1 MAEKEKA
8 TGPIVGIDLGTTNS
22 CAAILKGGEPE
33 VIPNRE
39 GTRTTPSVVAFQ
51 ESGEILVGLLAKRQ
65 AITNA
70 ENTIFGIKRLMGR
83 KYDDPVVQEWMKK
96 VPYKVVKA
104 PNGDAHVEVRGKR
117 YSPPEISAM
126 VLRKIKEDL
135 EEYLGQ
141 PVKDVVITVPAYFD
155 DTQRQAT
162 KDAGRI
168 AGLNVLRII
177 NEPTAACLAY
187 GLDKKKEGTVAVF
200 DLGGGTFDI
209 SILEIG
215 EGVFEVKATSGD
227 TFLGGEDFDMR
238 IVDYIAEEFKKEHGI
253 DLREDRMALQ
263 RLKEAAEKAKIELST
278 VTETE
283 INLPFITAD
292 ASGPKHLVMKL
303 TRAKLEALVEDLI
316 DRLEEPCRIAMKDAG
331 VTPQDIDEVILV
343 GGMTR
348 MPRVQQKVKE
358 IFGKE
363 PVKGVNPDEVVA
375 MGAAIQA
382 GVLKGEV
389 KDVLLLDVTPLSLGI
404 ETLGGVFTVL
414 IPRGTTIPT
423 RKSQIFTTATDN
435 QTSVTIH
442 VLQGE
447 RPMAADNK
455 SIARFELVGI
465 PPAPRGVPQIEVTFD
480 IDADGILHVTAKD
493 LGTGKEQSI
502 VVKPSSGLSEEE
514 IQRIIKEAEA
524 HAEEDRRRRELV
536 EARNQADSLIYS
548 TEKSLRDLGDKVP
561 EDLRKEVE
569 EKISE
574 LRKAMEG
581 TDVEAIRR
589 ATDELTRVSYRL
601 AEMVYKQ
608 TGAQTGGQTSSG
620 TQETGQ
626 EKKGGDDVIDA
637 DYEEMK

>member
-1 MAEKEKA
+1 VEKMAKA
-8 TGPIVGIDLGTTNS
+8 TPIVGIDLGTTNS
-22 CAAILKGGEPE
+22 CVAIFEGGEPK

-51 ESGEILVGLLAKRQ
+51 ESGEILVGLPAKRQ
-65 AITNA
+65 AIINA

-83 KYDDPVVQEWMKK
+83 KFNDPVVQEWRKR
-96 VPYKVVKA
+96 VPYKIVEA

-117 YSPPEISAM
+117 MSPPEISAM
-126 VLRKIKEDL
+126 ILRKIKQDL
-135 EEYLGQ
+135 EEYLGTE
-141 PVKDVVITVPAYFD
+141 VKDVVITVPAYFD

-168 AGLNVLRII
+168 AGLNVIRII

-187 GLDKKKEGTVAVF
+187 GLEKKKEGIIAVF

-215 EGVFEVKATSGD
+215 DGVFEVKATAGD

-253 DLREDRMALQ
+253 DLRQDKMALQ
-263 RLKEAAEKAKIELST
+263 RLKEAAEKAKIELSST
-278 VTETE
+278 LETE

-292 ASGPKHLVMKL
+292 ATGPKHLVMRL
-303 TRAKLEALVEDLI
+303 TRAKLESLVEDLI
-316 DRLEEPCRIAMKDAG
+316 ERLEEPCRIAMKDAG
-331 VTPQDIDEVILV
+331 ITPKDIDEVILV

-382 GVLKGEV
+382 AVLKGEV
-389 KDVLLLDVTPLSLGI
+389 RDVLLLDVVPLSLGI
-404 ETLGGVFTVL
+404 ETLGGVFTVI

-423 RKSQIFTTATDN
+423 RRSQIFTTAADN
-435 QTSVTIH
+435 QTAVTIH

-447 RPMAADNK
+447 RPLAKDNK
-455 SIARFELVGI
+455 SIARFDLVGI

-502 VVKPSSGLSEEE
+502 VVRPTSGLTEEE
-514 IQRIIKEAEA
+514 IKRIIEEAEKY
-524 HAEEDRRRRELV
+524 AEEDRRKRELA

-548 TEKSLRDLGDKVP
+548 VEKTLRELGDKAP
-561 EDLRKEVE
+561 ADLRKEVE
-569 EKISE
+569 EKIAK
-574 LRKAMEG
+574 LREKMEG
-581 TDVEAIRR
+581 EDIEAIRR
-589 ATDELTRVSYRL
+589 ASDELTQASYRL
-601 AEMVYKQ
+601 AEMLYRTKA
-608 TGAQTGGQTSSG
+608 GARDAG
-620 TQETGQ
+620 TASQSQ
-626 EKKGGDDVIDA
+626 KGKDDVIDA
-637 DYEEMK
+637 DFEEMK

>member
-1 MAEKEKA
+1 VEKMAKA
-8 TGPIVGIDLGTTNS
+8 TPIVGIDLGTTNS
-22 CAAILKGGEPE
+22 CVAIFEGGEPK

-51 ESGEILVGLLAKRQ
+51 ESGEILVGLPAKRQ
-65 AITNA
+65 AIINA

-83 KYDDPVVQEWMKK
+83 KFNDPVVQEWRKR
-96 VPYKVVKA
+96 VPYKIVEA

-117 YSPPEISAM
+117 MSPPEISAM
-126 VLRKIKEDL
+126 ILRKIKQDL
-135 EEYLGQ
+135 EEYLGTE
-141 PVKDVVITVPAYFD
+141 VKDVVITVPAYFD

-168 AGLNVLRII
+168 AGLNVIRII

-187 GLDKKKEGTVAVF
+187 GLEKKKEGIIAVF

-215 EGVFEVKATSGD
+215 DGVFEVKATSGD

-253 DLREDRMALQ
+253 DLRQDKMALQ
-263 RLKEAAEKAKIELST
+263 RLKEAAEKAKIELSST
-278 VTETE
+278 LETE

-292 ASGPKHLVMKL
+292 ATGPKHLVMRL
-303 TRAKLEALVEDLI
+303 TRAKLESLVEDLI
-316 DRLEEPCRIAMKDAG
+316 ERLEEPCRIAMKDAG
-331 VTPQDIDEVILV
+331 VTPKDIDEVILV

-382 GVLKGEV
+382 AVLKGEV
-389 KDVLLLDVTPLSLGI
+389 KDVLLLDVVPLSLGI
-404 ETLGGVFTVL
+404 ETLGGVFTVI

-423 RKSQIFTTATDN
+423 RRSQIFTTAADN
-435 QTSVTIH
+435 QTAVTIH

-447 RPMAADNK
+447 RPLAKDNK
-455 SIARFELVGI
+455 SIARFDLVGI

-502 VVKPSSGLSEEE
+502 VVRPTSGLSEEE
-514 IQRIIKEAEA
+514 IKRIIEEAEK
-524 HAEEDRRRRELV
+524 HAEEDRRKRELV

-548 TEKSLRDLGDKVP
+548 VEKTLRELGDKAP
-561 EDLRKEVE
+561 ADLRKEVE
-569 EKISE
+569 EKIAK
-574 LRKAMEG
+574 LREKMEG
-581 TDVEAIRR
+581 DDIEAIRR
-589 ATDELTRVSYRL
+589 ASDELTQASYRL
-601 AEMVYKQ
+601 AEILYRTKA
-608 TGAQTGGQTSSG
+608 GASEGEGTSQS
-620 TQETGQ
+620 Q
-626 EKKGGDDVIDA
+626 KGKDDVIDA
-637 DYEEMK
+637 DFEEMK